1 MLLKLKR
8 TWKSDNTTIGTLLA
22 YADNDLDNSLLRVFT
37 LEDVERKEKIK
48 EETAITKGRYAI
60 VWTYSPSFKKDV
72 LMLTDVPNFERIY
85 IHAGNRSADTEGC
98 ILCGLIRRNDR
109 IEMSREAVSAV
120 YQLVGEALERGEK
133 VFIDIV

>member
-8 TWKSDNTTIGTLLA
+8 LWKSEKSTIGTLMV
-22 YADNDLDNSLLRVFT
+22 YNDNDLDNSLLRVFS
-37 LEDVERKEKIK
+37 LEDVERPEKIK
-48 EETAITKGRYAI
+48 GETAIPKGRYEI
-60 VWTYSPSFKKDV
+60 TWTYSPSFKKDV
-72 LMLTDVPNFERIY
+72 LMLLDVPNFDRIY

-98 ILCGLIRRNDR
+98 ILCGVIRRNDR

-120 YQLVGEALERGEK
+120 YQLVGEALERAEK